1 MADTKITKFTDDQ
14 IEKMATGLNRKGNPF
29 VNYRME
35 NDSIKNFV
43 TMLRHDGAY
52 EDLVNFRTKKAR
64 LKRHYNNVFNAD
76 ISLSSKT
83 QKTELFK
90 SFLTRI
96 VVELYM
102 RKMSIPNFDIEPVNR
117 STRAFEDKTKASIV
131 DSILEWF
138 MRVAGYENVSREAK
152 ESQIAFGDRYIRPFI
167 RNVKGKTSS
176 FPALEDIDGDDI
188 MIDPIARNIKSESY
202 VHRAQYIAVTKQYSE
217 KALVSRFGD
226 WILDHA
232 KEGFMVDNTRQPKE
246 KAKYYEVIEGQ
257 DISTGEEFVLVGGN
271 AFPVIFRSDNL
282 PSKTKEIEG
291 LLADQDNPMVWDTE
305 YIYKDSFGENV
316 LTITDNYM
324 YPDPES
330 PRNRGIVEK
339 LAIVQVMHE
348 IIENSKIDNI
358 MQRLDQIK
366 YVVGGNDR
374 VKRSINE
381 YRKEKRIDR
390 GAMWFIPSS
399 LSAKAMP
406 TPGVFKFDGLTA
418 QEGQLITQDLMDIA
432 KNIAGVDPQQLEVQK
447 NTAVTQTQIIE
458 EKSVEAVEDVQ
469 DRNIPQ
475 YQHELKT
482 FLAFIIAHEGFGLD
496 DVKINFTKYDEHTP
510 EGNNAAT
517 ISITEAVKK
526 IADYEFNVI
535 IDRSTLIKRSRFL
548 EREQLLEFL
557 QSVNPQMTPEW
568 FITISKQI
576 AHISGVN
583 LPEISTEAIQQMT
596 PTGGESNFK
605 QDENSQPRQT
615 PALPSGQQEAGIG
628 L

>member
-1 MADTKITKFTDDQ
+1 
-14 IEKMATGLNRKGNPF
+14 MATGLNRKGKPF

-35 NDSIKNFV
+35 NEAIKDFV

-52 EDLVNFRTKKAR
+52 EGLVNFRTKKAR
-64 LKRHYNNVFNAD
+64 LKRHYDNVFNAD
-76 ISLSSKT
+76 ISLSSRT

-117 STRAFEDKTKASIV
+117 GTRAFEDKTKASVV
-131 DSILEWF
+131 DALLGWF
-138 MRVAGYENVSREAK
+138 MRVSGYENVSREAK

-167 RNVKGKTSS
+167 RNVKGKKSS

-188 MIDPIARNIKSESY
+188 MIDPTARNIKSESY
-202 VHRAQYIAVTKQYSE
+202 VHRAQYVAVTKQYSQ

-232 KEGFMVDNTRQPKE
+232 KEGFMVDNTRQPSE

-257 DISTGEEFVLVGGN
+257 EISNGEEFVLVGGN
-271 AFPVIFRSDNL
+271 GFPVIARGEGH
-282 PSKTKEIEG
+282 PEITADIQK
-291 LLADQDNPMVWDTE
+291 LLNNQDNPMVWDTE
-305 YIYKDSFGENV
+305 YIYKDSFGENI
-316 LTITDNYM
+316 LTLTDNYM
-324 YPDPES
+324 YADPES

-339 LAIVQVMHE
+339 LAIIQVMHE
-348 IIENSKIDNI
+348 IVENSKIDNI

-406 TPGVFKFDGLTA
+406 QPGVFKFEGLTA

-447 NTAVTQTQIIE
+447 NTAVTQTQIVE
-458 EKSVEAVEDVQ
+458 EKAIEAVEDVQ

-496 DVKINFTKYDEHTP
+496 DVKINFKKYDEHTP
-510 EGNNAAT
+510 EGNDAAT
-517 ISITEAVKK
+517 ISITEAAKMV
-526 IADYEFNVI
+526 ADYEFNVI
-535 IDRSTLIKRSRFL
+535 IDRSTMIKRSRFL

-568 FITISKQI
+568 FISISKQI

-583 LPEISTEAIQQMT
+583 LPEVKTEDVQQMK
-596 PTGGESNFK
+596 PTGGESNF
-605 QDENSQPRQT
+605 QQNEDTQT
-615 PALPSGQQEAGIG
+615 GQAPALPSGQQETG
-628 L
+628 LSL